1 MEPHF
6 KRGSRMEDIVFKPKY
21 KTSFW
26 FFMGLAALFA
36 LALLTVA
43 VMVLL
48 AVGKQ
53 QRPMHTDEVVMSVSF
68 FAVFALLLLCVLN
81 TVIRKVTI
89 GEEGMAVTTL
99 LGMVRRRPFSP
110 VAYYEDGCFIING
123 YVLANNFMSNIKE
136 LDAAFKKISMKSK
149 FKYIRE
155 RGVLT
160 SRSRAPMI
168 ALLTLACVGGI
179 VLSQLIGS
187 VERWI
192 LILFIDATVLFWFAM
207 TFNKLPR
214 AGKRLWK
221 QILAL
226 I

>member
-1 MEPHF
+1 M
-6 KRGSRMEDIVFKPKY
+6 
-21 KTSFW
+21 
-26 FFMGLAALFA
+26 
-36 LALLTVA
+36 
-43 VMVLL
+43 LL

-53 QRPMHTDEVVMSVSF
+53 QRSMQFGEIVMVVSLF
-68 FAVFALLLLCVLN
+68 GIFAVLGLCVFN
-81 TVIRKVTI
+81 TVIRGVTI
-89 GEEGMAVTTL
+89 GTEGVAVKTL

-123 YVLANNFMSNIKE
+123 YVLANNFMKNLKDI
-136 LDAAFKKISMKSK
+136 DAAFKKLSMKGK

-155 RGVLT
+155 RGILT

-168 ALLTLACVGGI
+168 TLLTIACIGGI

-187 VERWI
+187 LDTWM
-192 LILFIDATVLFWFAM
+192 LILFIDATVLFWFAL

-214 AGKRLWK
+214 AAKSVWN
-221 QILAL
+221 QVLAL